1 MYPSTLIKKAH
12 RLLVKQANELLKT
25 YKLTDAY
32 TYFLMALYIEDG
44 LTLSELHKQIGIEQP
59 TAVRTLD
66 RMERDGVVQRIPST
80 EDRRAFHIKLTQKAE
95 QHRQNIGH
103 CAELLNQKALQGFTQ
118 SEINQLTEF
127 LERIT
132 SNLGIESNMNK
143 KRTHKKHSS

>member
-1 MYPSTLIKKAH
+1 
-12 RLLVKQANELLKT
+12 
-25 YKLTDAY
+25 
-32 TYFLMALYIEDG
+32 MALYIEDG

-66 RMERDGVVQRIPST
+66 RMERDGLVQRIPST